1 MTTPPPGSPGTGAP
15 TGAAPTPRRPDDNG
29 HPCAPATGPQ
39 TRTSTAAP
47 RSAARATGRQVDAS
61 ADPTAARV
69 APEPRVA
76 PESSAAS
83 KPSAASDPGEAPDPR
98 RWLIL
103 AIASAAQFLAVLD
116 LIAVTIAFPA
126 IGQDFAPAP
135 ASALS
140 WVLNGYT
147 VVLAALLVPA
157 GRLADEAGR
166 RRCFLIGM
174 VLFGLASAA
183 CGAAPTLTLLVV
195 ARVVQ
200 GVAAAVL
207 IPTSLSLALPAFPA
221 RERATAVGAWT
232 AVSAVAASSGPVIG
246 GLLAASDWRL
256 IFLINVPVVLLAVG
270 AGVRL
275 LPRSARGPRQALD
288 LPGTALVLVCV
299 GALVT
304 ACVQAPEW
312 GYAAPATLAVL
323 AAGVL
328 AGVLGVRH
336 VRRAA
341 QPIVPPVLFRTP
353 GFTPATLGLLGYF
366 VAYGAMMLAASL
378 LFTDVWHYSVR
389 TAGLAMAPW
398 PLTVLV
404 VSAVSGRI
412 VGAVGGRVTA
422 VMGALSFVA
431 AALWWIVLAGDGS
444 GGTHY
449 AARFLPGLILAGIG
463 TGLYQPVMFAA
474 AGSLPSSQLSLG
486 SGVLMVSRQ
495 AGTALG
501 VAVLVAT
508 MGGQQHPEFGALR
521 GGWIIAAVT
530 SAGAVAAALIPRRR

>member
-1 MTTPPPGSPGTGAP
+1 MTTPLPSDRGTGAP
-15 TGAAPTPRRPDDNG
+15 TGAAPVPRPTDTDG
-29 HPCAPATGPQ
+29 HPATRTADPRTDASSAPQ
-39 TRTSTAAP
+39 TDAS
-47 RSAARATGRQVDAS
+47 SAARKATRDL
-61 ADPTAARV
+61 
-69 APEPRVA
+69 
-76 PESSAAS
+76 
-83 KPSAASDPGEAPDPR
+83 PGSTVTREAPDPR

-135 ASALS
+135 AAALS

-166 RRCFLIGM
+166 RRCFLVGM

-183 CGAAPTLTLLVV
+183 CGAAPTLTLLIV

-246 GLLAASDWRL
+246 GLLTAVDWRL
-256 IFLINVPVVLLAVG
+256 IFLINVPVVLLAVV

-275 LPRSARGPRQALD
+275 LPRSVRGPRQALD

-304 ACVQAPEW
+304 AFVEAPEW
-312 GYAAPATLAVL
+312 GYTAPATLAVL

-336 VRRAA
+336 VRRAEH
-341 QPIVPPVLFRTP
+341 PVVHPALFRSP

-378 LFTDVWHYSVR
+378 LFTDVWHYPVR

-412 VGAVGGRVTA
+412 VAAVGNRGTA
-422 VMGALSFVA
+422 VIGALCFVA
-431 AALWWIVLAGDGS
+431 AALWWSVLAGDGS

-449 AARFLPGLILAGIG
+449 ATRFLPGLILAGFG

-474 AGSLPSSQLSLG
+474 TGSLPSGQLSLG

-501 VAVLVAT
+501 VAVLVAA
-508 MGGQQHPEFGALR
+508 MGGQQHPELGALR

-530 SAGAVAAALIPRRR
+530 AAGAVVAALALGRDGRPRR